1 MKSHIS
7 KLLEGTISESEIIEL
22 NSWLKDSKN
31 KSILEAYIKDYHD
44 LNLAILENNIDE
56 AFKNVTDKIENTKTP
71 VKVLPFYKKSFF
83 KYAAVMLLF
92 LSAGY
97 FYLDKINQFNNTP
110 IIVNNN
116 IEIGTDKATL
126 TLGDGT
132 NITLEKGLQYISQNI
147 ESNGEKIIYK
157 SSKKTKP
164 EIAYNYLTIPRGGQ
178 YHLYLSDGTQVWL
191 NSESKLKYPTLFIDG
206 EIRNVELVYGEAYFV
221 VSSST
226 KHNGA
231 KFKVLT
237 KTQDVE
243 VLGTEFNIKA
253 YNNENAIYTTLVEGK
268 VAVSNGNVFK
278 VLKPEQQSIINQ
290 SNSGIAVNSVDIFTE
305 TSWKRGVFS
314 FKGKP
319 LKEIFKV
326 LSRWY
331 DFDFIIEN
339 KNLNAITFKGVLG
352 RNQNIEE
359 VMSAIKN
366 SSIINNYEIHDKTI
380 TIK

>member
-31 KSILEAYIKDYHD
+31 KSILKAYIKDYHD

-83 KYAAVMLLF
+83 KYAAVILLF

-97 FYLDKINQFNNTP
+97 LYLDKINPFNNTP

-206 EIRNVELVYGEAYFV
+206 EIRNVELVYGEAYFD
-221 VSSST
+221 VSPST

-253 YNNENAIYTTLVEGK
+253 YNNENTIYTTLVEGK
-268 VAVSNGNVFK
+268 VAVSNGNVSK
-278 VLKPEQQSIINQ
+278 ILKPEQQSIINQ